1 MAAQDPRCATGIA
14 MPTLVRLFVFLLIVA
29 GLGFAGMIAL
39 TIMVDPGEKDI
50 TIKIPA
56 RELAQAQTNKP
67 LDLNDLPAPVNVAPK
82 DATSA
87 GASAAASSAE
97 PSIDTADPNANQP
110 GVKTV
115 NVGAE

>member
-1 MAAQDPRCATGIA
+1 
-14 MPTLVRLFVFLLIVA
+14 MPTLVRLFVFLLIIA

-39 TIMVDPGEKDI
+39 TIMVDPGEKDV

-67 LDLNDLPAPVNVAPK
+67 LDLSDLPAPVNVAPK
-82 DATSA
+82 DASSTSA
-87 GASAAASSAE
+87 VATTSAPES
-97 PSIDTADPNANQP
+97 SIDTADPNANQP

-115 NVGAE
+115 NIGAE